1 MGFGTTLYTGIYF
14 HDENYD
20 NVIDVQ
26 NRINEVKAIIN
37 NYKERMKMY
46 AVCTE
51 PKKFFK
57 DEKDIFLA
65 IHNKIDEYF
74 EILEEYYI
82 ELYKL
87 ELLLNKWESCHDKE
101 TGYGKLPDPEQKLFS
116 KSFIR
121 GDFINGIYP
130 DGKIYDYRKE
140 IL

>member
-20 NVIDVQ
+20 NIVDVQ

-51 PKKFFK
+51 PKKFFE

-65 IHNKIDEYF
+65 IHNRIDEYF
-74 EILEEYYI
+74 EILEEYYT

-87 ELLLNKWESCHDKE
+87 ELLLDKWEPSVVVCDYIAGM
-101 TGYGKLPDPEQKLFS
+101 TDNYCVKLFNDLFMPT
-116 KSFIR
+116 K
-121 GDFINGIYP
+121 
-130 DGKIYDYRKE
+130 
-140 IL
+140 